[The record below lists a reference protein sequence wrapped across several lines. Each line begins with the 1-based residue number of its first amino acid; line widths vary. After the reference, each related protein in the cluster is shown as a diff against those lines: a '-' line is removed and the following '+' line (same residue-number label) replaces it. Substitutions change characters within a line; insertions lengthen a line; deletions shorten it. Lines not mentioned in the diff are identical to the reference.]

1 MLLQMKSTN
10 EAGRDN
16 PGKSWQI
23 VASNRLEQFRT
34 CWNSLYQPQFAATLR
49 DARRRS
55 ITQALRQPALHGIG
69 WAKARSLRSAAPGFC
84 PFEAPPG
91 FEHACDR
98 PRLRRTAAR
107 GVRRITVEDLA
118 NLAEPGIEQMIA
130 DRPQQTLRL
139 RGVAVDTIMGERV
152 MAEQPRPYRALMIPA
167 VALDDPALVAAMIV
181 GIVGRQ
187 RAQSIGGQESIR
199 AAVQH
204 GALRWLIQRARPQ
217 AHRQDLVRPE
227 PCVRAARTVDD

>member
-69 WAKARSLRSAAPGFC
+69 WAKACSLRSAAPRFC

-91 FEHACDR
+91 FEHAGDR

-107 GVRRITVEDLA
+107 GVRRVIVEDLA
-118 NLAEPGIEQMIA
+118 DLAETAIEKMIA
-130 DRPQQTLRL
+130 NRPVGRFFGQRRIAGART
-139 RGVAVDTIMGERV
+139 RGNSKGASGSSTSWV
-152 MAEQPRPYRALMIPA
+152 PA
-167 VALDDPALVAAMIV
+167 VA
-181 GIVGRQ
+181 Q
-187 RAQSIGGQESIR
+187 
-199 AAVQH
+199 
-204 GALRWLIQRARPQ
+204 AR
-217 AHRQDLVRPE
+217 
-227 PCVRAARTVDD
+227 